1 MACNG
6 VAPSQRGTA
15 VHSANRASPALSDG
29 TVSNPPSVVTE
40 NGTGMTSDDSMG
52 DNSFES
58 PLDFSLKKSRR
69 VDADNSSYG
78 SVESRSPVFSSA
90 DNLPHLNH
98 QTNGTD
104 TSGHDGLLTH
114 RAKIGQPQL
123 AVPGTFPG
131 MTLADYSSGLMPGF
145 PAGYL
150 PTAFGGLPSQ
160 KESRRSKSNRPF
172 KVYPKDPLSMP
183 LGYYG
188 MGAGMGGMYPM
199 PPIDFASA
207 AQAVGLNT
215 EDLFNNYRNY
225 ILRLQ
230 ADHQTSPKERPI
242 NGDSDGVKSEDDNRT
257 STPMSPDGVTA
268 ATATSSQLSPDMSPQ
283 PRSISRKRASM
294 LPDDQKDA
302 LYWER
307 RRKNNEAAKRSRDAR
322 RAKEDE
328 IAIRA
333 AYLEQE
339 NLRLKVEVAALRNE
353 TAKLRCMLYNS

>member
-15 VHSANRASPALSDG
+15 VHSTNRASPALSDG

-40 NGTGMTSDDSMG
+40 NGTGVTSDDSMG

-58 PLDFSLKKSRR
+58 PLDFSLKKNRP
-69 VDADNSSYG
+69 VDADVSSYG
-78 SVESRSPVFSSA
+78 SAESRSPVFSSA
-90 DNLPHLNH
+90 ENLPHLDH
-98 QTNGTD
+98 QANGTAI
-104 TSGHDGLLTH
+104 SGADGLLAH
-114 RAKIGQPQL
+114 RTKIGEPQL
-123 AVPGTFPG
+123 AMPGTFPG
-131 MTLADYSSGLMPGF
+131 VTLADYSAGLMPGF
-145 PAGYL
+145 PAGFL
-150 PTAFGGLPSQ
+150 PTAYGGLPSQ
-160 KESRRSKSNRPF
+160 KESRRSKTSRPF
-172 KVYPKDPLSMP
+172 KAYPKDPLSMP

-188 MGAGMGGMYPM
+188 MGGGMYPGM

-225 ILRLQ
+225 IMNLQ
-230 ADHQTSPKERPI
+230 ADQTTSLKGRPM

-268 ATATSSQLSPDMSPQ
+268 ATATSSQLSPNMSPE
-283 PRSISRKRASM
+283 SHSNSRKRASM